1 MYSFW
6 EMIDDVE
13 KSTNVKDYQSPT
25 LRCLL
30 YISKFVLGKLNH
42 FSIILNSVYI
52 YIRLVVRIWM
62 HSNIRYFF
70 WDDKFDILC
79 HEIILSA
86 NTQGIT
92 IKLNYFKM
100 NLN

>member
-1 MYSFW
+1 
-6 EMIDDVE
+6 
-13 KSTNVKDYQSPT
+13 
-25 LRCLL
+25 
-30 YISKFVLGKLNH
+30 
-42 FSIILNSVYI
+42 
-52 YIRLVVRIWM
+52 M

-92 IKLNYFKM
+92 IKLKLLQNELELTS
-100 NLN
+100 NSISLPSVIVI